1 VPVLTL
7 ITISLPCI
15 IQEALAESGF
25 SVTRLNTYNTSA
37 VKSVAPGLLEAA
49 VGAQVVTF
57 GSPSAVKA
65 WVELVGLQVRS
76 RGGARRGEMRTK
88 NKQLLSSTK
97 AVALACM
104 SVPLRGSHLSPCH
117 DNEVL
122 SDDDHSVHD
131 ALGFSLLQTAS
142 EKLSVCTLHTPR
154 ALQTASEKLSVCI
167 GTTSARAC
175 DAAGLPRARIFY
187 PESPGVEGWIEA
199 VLRAFK
205 EHGIA
210 YGHQNVTA

>member
-25 SVTRLNTYNTSA
+25 SVTRLNTYNTTA

-104 SVPLRGSHLSPCH
+104 CLTGKPSESLS
-117 DNEVL
+117 
-122 SDDDHSVHD
+122 
-131 ALGFSLLQTAS
+131 
-142 EKLSVCTLHTPR
+142 
-154 ALQTASEKLSVCI
+154 
-167 GTTSARAC
+167 
-175 DAAGLPRARIFY
+175 
-187 PESPGVEGWIEA
+187 
-199 VLRAFK
+199 
-205 EHGIA
+205 
-210 YGHQNVTA
+210 